1 MTDLDLDDGRC
12 CGCGWVV
19 ARQDDAIFHVDGAV
33 GEACEVFIVGDD
45 DKGLAKAVAQVEE
58 ELMEFVFVFRV

>member
-1 MTDLDLDDGRC
+1 MVDLDLDDGRC
-12 CGCGWVV
+12 CGRGWVAV
-19 ARQDDAIFHVDGAV
+19 RQDDAVFHVDGAV
-33 GEACEVFIVGDD
+33 GEACEVLVVGDD

>member
-1 MTDLDLDDGRC
+1 MTDLDLDAGRC
-12 CGCGWVV
+12 CGRGWVTV
-19 ARQDDAIFHVDGAV
+19 RQDNAIFHVDGTV

-58 ELMEFVFVFRV
+58 ELMEFVFVFGV